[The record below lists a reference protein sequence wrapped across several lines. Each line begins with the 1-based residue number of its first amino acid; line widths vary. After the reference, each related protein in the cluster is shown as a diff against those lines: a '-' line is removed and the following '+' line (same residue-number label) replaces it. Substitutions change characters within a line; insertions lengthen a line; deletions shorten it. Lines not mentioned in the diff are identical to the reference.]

1 MRVFHNIIETRHIP
15 NAVVTIGTF
24 DGVHLGHQAIFSKMK
39 ELAQSV
45 EGQTVVVTFHPHPRQ
60 VLNIDSSNLRFLT
73 TPEEKLAKFEEFG
86 IDNVVIIPFTK
97 EFSRTPSEVFLKD
110 YIIDNIKPAYI
121 VVGYDHHFGKNRMG
135 DFGLLNDLKRKYSFE
150 VERVAAQDVENI
162 AVSSTKIRN
171 ALAVGNVKSANRLLG
186 YTYSVTAEVVMGNKI
201 GRTLGFPTAN
211 LELPREYMLLNGD
224 VYACLVDYADKQY
237 KAMANIGHRPTIGDR
252 NENQP
257 IIEVNLFG
265 FDGDLYGKKIRV
277 QFLDR
282 IRDEVKFSGLD
293 ALKAQLEED
302 RERECI
308 NYCITLIYKYHKTIK
323 TNKTLFYGGGSTTVL
338 PPESSRLACFP

>member
-1 MRVFHNIIETRHIP
+1 MKVYRNIIETRHIP

-24 DGVHLGHQAIFSKMK
+24 DGVHLGHQAIFGKMK
-39 ELAQSV
+39 ELAQHIG
-45 EGQTVVVTFHPHPRQ
+45 GQTVVVTFHPHPRQ
-60 VLNIDSSNLRFLT
+60 VLNIYSSNLRFLC

-97 EFSRTPSEVFLKD
+97 EFSRTPSETFLKD
-110 YIIDNIKPAYI
+110 YIIDNIRPAYI

-135 DFGLLNDLKRKYSFE
+135 DFELLNGLKKKYNFE
-150 VERVAAQDVENI
+150 VERIAAQDVENI

-186 YTYSVTAEVVMGNKI
+186 YTYSVTAEVVVGNKI

-211 LELPREYMLLNGD
+211 LELPREYMLLNGG
-224 VYACLVDYADKQY
+224 VYACLVDYDGKPY

-252 NENQP
+252 SEDQP

-265 FDGDLYGKKIRV
+265 FDGDLYGKTIRV
-277 QFLDR
+277 SFLDR

-302 RERECI
+302 REKVKEI
-308 NYCITLIYKYHKTIK
+308 LK
-323 TNKTLFYGGGSTTVL
+323 
-338 PPESSRLACFP
+338 